1 MSFVGQPIERL
12 EDLRLLRGR
21 GQYVDDLH
29 REGMLHAAIL
39 RSQIPHGVL
48 RNIDVRKARAMPGV
62 RAIFTASDIAK
73 HGGTVPTV
81 PLRLLPLPELVPF
94 EQPVIAQEK
103 VRYVGE
109 PLAVIVADSLAQ
121 AEDAADAIELDI
133 ETLPPVPNR
142 QISGN
147 DESLLFDAHGTN
159 RAMKYTATKG
169 DADAA
174 FATAPY
180 VRRERFSVQR
190 HTAVCMEP
198 RGVLAVWDG
207 AKTKLTVMGAAKVPF
222 QSRRTIAKNMDLPED
237 CIDMIEGD
245 VGGGFGVRGEF
256 YPEDFLI
263 PWSARK
269 LGRPVK
275 WIEDRREN
283 LLAANHSR
291 EMDCEL
297 EIACEKS
304 GTILGLRGKVWVDM
318 GAYYRANGPIPARN
332 VTQFLSGAYR
342 VPNIHIESYVQMTN
356 KTPVGTY
363 RGPGR
368 YEGDFFRERLF
379 DMAAKDLGVDRVEFR
394 RKNLPS
400 VSEMPYP
407 IAEAGPPQK
416 KEELDSGDY
425 QLALDRCLK
434 EFKWE
439 EKKKLQGRL
448 IDGRYHGV
456 GVGCYIEGGATGP
469 RESARIVLDPD
480 GLVSVFVGSTSV
492 GQGLETVMVQI
503 AADALGLPME
513 AIRIFHGSTT
523 AVSEGFGSYHS
534 RATVMGG
541 SAVLLAAEALK
552 EKLREAA
559 AKRLGCSSK
568 DIELKD
574 GLKAGYGGKSLSL
587 KDLAADGISV
597 ESTYANTRHTYSYG
611 TAAAHV
617 AIDPKT
623 GHVRLIDYVVVQDMG
638 RVINPLTA
646 NGQVIGALV
655 QGLGGAFLEH
665 LQYDES
671 GQFLTASLAD
681 YLLPSATDFPN
692 LRAVVLE
699 HSPTDIGLMG
709 GAKGASEGGLISVGG
724 VIGNAV
730 AAALAPLGVEP
741 RSLPLSPPRVWE
753 LIQTARRRFSE
764 LPYGSAA

>member
-1 MSFVGQPIERL
+1 MGFVGQPIERI

-39 RSQIPHGVL
+39 RSAVPHGL
-48 RNIDVRKARAMPGV
+48 IRQIDFKKARAMPGV
-62 RAIFTASDIAK
+62 HAIFTAEDIAK

-94 EQPVIAQEK
+94 EQPVIAQHK

-109 PLAVIVADSLAQ
+109 PVAVIVADSLAQ

-133 ETLPPVPNR
+133 ETLPPVPSR
-142 QISGN
+142 EASGT
-147 DESLLFDAHGTN
+147 DASLLFEAHGTN

-169 DADAA
+169 DANAA
-174 FATAPY
+174 FAAAPY
-180 VRRERFSVQR
+180 TRRERFSVQR

-263 PWSARK
+263 PWTARK
-269 LGRPVK
+269 LGRPIK

-291 EMDCEL
+291 EMDCEI
-297 EIACEKS
+297 EIACEKD
-304 GTILGLRGKVWVDM
+304 GTIRGLRGKVWVDM

-379 DMAAKDLGVDRVEFR
+379 DMAAKDLGIDRVEFR

-407 IAEAGPPQK
+407 IATAGPPEK

-425 QLALDRCLK
+425 RMALERCLR
-434 EFKWE
+434 EFDYENKI
-439 EKKKLQGRL
+439 KLQGKL
-448 IDGRYHGV
+448 VDGRYHGV
-456 GVGCYIEGGATGP
+456 GIGCYIEGGATGP
-469 RESARIVLDPD
+469 RESARLVLDPD
-480 GLVSVFVGSTSV
+480 GLVSAFVGSTSV

-541 SAVLLAAEALK
+541 SALLLAADALK

-568 DIELKD
+568 EVEL
-574 GLKAGYGGKSLSL
+574 GEGMNATYRGKSLSL
-587 KDLAADGISV
+587 KDFAKDGISV

-617 AIDPKT
+617 AVDPRT
-623 GHVRLIDYVVVQDMG
+623 GHVRVIDYVVVQDMG

-655 QGLGGAFLEH
+655 QGLGGALLEH
-665 LQYDES
+665 LQYDED

-681 YLLPSATDFPN
+681 YLLPSATDFPS
-692 LRAVVLE
+692 LRAVVME

-753 LIQTARRRFSE
+753 LIQTAAR
-764 LPYGSAA
+764 

>member
-1 MSFVGQPIERL
+1 MAFVGKPIERL

-39 RSQIPHGVL
+39 RSSVPHGL
-48 RNIDVRKARAMPGV
+48 IRKIDFKKARAMPGV
-62 RAIFTASDIAK
+62 HAVFTAADISRD
-73 HGGTVPTV
+73 GGTVPTV

-94 EQPVIAQEK
+94 EQPVIAQDK

-109 PLAVIVADSLAQ
+109 PVAVIVAESLAL

-133 ETLPPVPNR
+133 ELLPPVPNR
-142 QISGN
+142 HVSET
-147 DESLLFDAHGTN
+147 DACLLFEARGTN
-159 RAMKYTATKG
+159 LAMKYTATKG
-169 DADAA
+169 NADAV
-174 FATAPY
+174 FAQAPY
-180 VRRERFSVQR
+180 TRRERFSVQR

-198 RGVLAVWDG
+198 RGVLAIWDG
-207 AKTKLTVMGAAKVPF
+207 ATTKLTVLGAAKVPF
-222 QSRRTIAKNMDLPED
+222 QSRKTIAKNMDLPED

-269 LGRPVK
+269 LGRPIK

-291 EMDCEL
+291 EMDCEI
-297 EIACEKS
+297 EIACEKD

-342 VPNIHIESYVQMTN
+342 VPNIHVESRVLMTN

-368 YEGDFFRERLF
+368 FEADFFRERLF
-379 DMAAKDLGVDRVEFR
+379 DMAAMDLGIDPVAFR
-394 RKNLPS
+394 LMNLPS
-400 VSEMPYP
+400 PSEMPYP
-407 IAEAGPPQK
+407 LATARPPEK

-425 QLALDRCLK
+425 RMALERCLQ
-434 EFKWE
+434 EFDYKN
-439 EKKKLQGRL
+439 KVKLQGKL
-448 IDGRYHGV
+448 VDGRYHGV
-456 GVGCYIEGGATGP
+456 GIGCYIEGGATGP

-503 AADALGLPME
+503 AADALDLPME
-513 AIRIFHGSTT
+513 SIRIFHGSTT
-523 AVSEGFGSYHS
+523 GVTEGFGSYHS

-541 SAVLLAAEALK
+541 SAVLLAAKALK
-552 EKLREAA
+552 DQIV
-559 AKRLGCSSK
+559 KRLGK
-568 DIELKD
+568 EVPLKD
-574 GLKAGYGGKSLSL
+574 VDLKSLAPL
-587 KDLAADGISV
+587 SV
-597 ESTYANTRHTYSYG
+597 ESTYSNTRHTYSYG

-617 AIDPKT
+617 AVDPKT

-665 LQYDES
+665 LQYDDN

-699 HSPTDIGLMG
+699 HSPTDIGLLG

-724 VIGNAV
+724 VIANAV
-730 AAALAPLGVEP
+730 GAALAPLGAVP
-741 RSLPLSPPRVWE
+741 RELPLSPPRVWE
-753 LIQTARRRFSE
+753 LIRAARR
-764 LPYGSAA
+764 